1 MMKKIFLTIFL
12 LCAIGLFYG
21 ISSSSAQTWT
31 LKLGHVTP
39 KEGTYQLGG
48 EFFAKRVA
56 ELTNGRV
63 KVDVYPASM
72 LGDEDDMVEGLQ
84 MGTIDM
90 CVSAPAKMSGFVPK
104 VELWGL
110 PFLFRDV
117 EHKNKVVNGPVG
129 DAIIKEIE
137 GRTKIKVLG
146 YWQSGIRY
154 LFNSK
159 KPVKTPDDL
168 AGMKVR
174 VMPGPVEIATWKA
187 LGALP
192 TPIAYAEL
200 YQALKQGVVDAAEN
214 DPANIMGMKFYEP
227 CPYLSTTEHS
237 IAVRYFLMSKKTW
250 EKFPKD
256 IQDLVI
262 KAAKETNEYQVKVD
276 TDMIQKSMDILV
288 SKYGVKVTEVEKKP
302 FLDKTESVR
311 QEMGKKLGVEDLL
324 RQISATK

>member
-1 MMKKIFLTIFL
+1 MKKVIIFTVFL
-12 LCAIGLFYG
+12 FVFGWFFG
-21 ISSSSAQTWT
+21 VSSSSAQTWK

-39 KEGTYQLGG
+39 KESSYQLGG
-48 EFFAKRVA
+48 EFFAKKVA
-56 ELTNGRV
+56 ELTKGRV
-63 KVDVYPASM
+63 QVDVYPASM

-104 VELWGL
+104 VEIWGL

-117 EHKNKVVNGPVG
+117 DHKNKVVNGPVG
-129 DAIIKEIE
+129 RAITEEIE
-137 GRTKIKVLG
+137 SRTKIKVLG

-168 AGMKVR
+168 AGMKIR

-200 YQALKQGVVDAAEN
+200 YQALKQGVVDAGEN
-214 DPANIMGMKFYEP
+214 DPTNILGMKFYEP

-256 IQDLVI
+256 IQDSVW
-262 KAAKETNEYQVKVD
+262 KAAKEANEYQVKMD

-288 SKYGVKVTEVEKKP
+288 SKYGVKVTKAEKKL
-302 FLDKTESVR
+302 FIEKTESVR

>member
-1 MMKKIFLTIFL
+1 MMKKIIIAVL
-12 LCAIGLFYG
+12 LLVVFGLFYG
-21 ISSSSAQTWT
+21 ISSSFAQTWT
-31 LKLGHVTP
+31 MKLGHVTP
-39 KEGTYQLGG
+39 KEGTYQIGG
-48 EFFAKRVA
+48 EFFAKRIA

-110 PFLFRDV
+110 PFLFKDV

-129 DAIIKEIE
+129 DAINKEIE
-137 GRTKIKVLG
+137 SKTKIKVMG

-159 KPVKTPDDL
+159 KAVRTPDDL
-168 AGMKVR
+168 IGMKVR

-200 YQALKQGVVDAAEN
+200 YQALKQGVVDAGEN
-214 DPANIMGMKFYEP
+214 DPTNILGMKFYEP
-227 CPYLSTTEHS
+227 CPHLSTTEHS
-237 IAVRYFLMSKKTW
+237 IAARYFLMSKKTW
-250 EKFPKD
+250 EKLPKD
-256 IQDLVI
+256 IQDAMW
-262 KAAKETNEYQVKVD
+262 KAAKEASEYQVKAD
-276 TDMIQKSMDILV
+276 TDMIQKSMDVLV
-288 SKYGVKVTEVEKKP
+288 SKYGVKVTKVDKALFIEKT
-302 FLDKTESVR
+302 DSVR

-324 RQISATK
+324 KQIAATR

>member
-1 MMKKIFLTIFL
+1 MMKKILITL
-12 LCAIGLFYG
+12 LLLLAFGLFYG
-21 ISSSSAQTWT
+21 ISSSYAQTWS

-48 EFFAKRVA
+48 EFFAKRIA

-104 VELWGL
+104 VEIWGL

-117 EHKNKVVNGPVG
+117 DHKNKVVNGPVG
-129 DAIIKEIE
+129 RAIIEEIE
-137 GRTKIKVLG
+137 SRTKIKVLG

-159 KPVKTPDDL
+159 KPVKTPEDL

-174 VMPGPVEIATWKA
+174 VMPGPVEIATWKG

-214 DPANIMGMKFYEP
+214 DPANIIGMKFYEP
-227 CPYLSTTEHS
+227 CPNLSTTEHS

-256 IQDLVI
+256 IQDTVI
-262 KAAKETNEYQVKVD
+262 KAAKDTNEYQVKVD
-276 TDMIQKSMDILV
+276 TDMIQKSLDVLV
-288 SKYGVKVTEVEKKP
+288 SKYGVKVTKVDKKL
-302 FLDKTESVR
+302 FIEKTESVR

-324 RQISATK
+324 KQISATK

>member
-1 MMKKIFLTIFL
+1 MMKKILITVL
-12 LCAIGLFYG
+12 LLLAFGLFYG
-21 ISSSSAQTWT
+21 ISSSYAQTWS

-48 EFFAKRVA
+48 EFFAKRIA

-104 VELWGL
+104 VEIWGL

-129 DAIIKEIE
+129 RAITEEIE
-137 GRTKIKVLG
+137 SKTKIKVLG

-159 KPVKTPDDL
+159 KPVKTPEDL

-174 VMPGPVEIATWKA
+174 VMPGPVEIATWKG

-214 DPANIMGMKFYEP
+214 DPANIIGMKFYEP
-227 CPYLSTTEHS
+227 CPNLSTTEHS

-256 IQDLVI
+256 IQDAVI
-262 KAAKETNEYQVKVD
+262 KAAKDTNEYQVKVD
-276 TDMIQKSMDILV
+276 TDMIQKSLDVLV
-288 SKYGVKVTEVEKKP
+288 SKYGVKVTKVEKKL
-302 FLDKTESVR
+302 FIEKTESVR

-324 RQISATK
+324 KQIAATR

>member
-1 MMKKIFLTIFL
+1 
-12 LCAIGLFYG
+12 
-21 ISSSSAQTWT
+21 
-31 LKLGHVTP
+31 
-39 KEGTYQLGG
+39 
-48 EFFAKRVA
+48 
-56 ELTNGRV
+56 
-63 KVDVYPASM
+63 M

-110 PFLFRDV
+110 PFLFKDV

-129 DAIIKEIE
+129 DAINKEIE
-137 GRTKIKVLG
+137 SKTKIKVMG

-159 KPVKTPDDL
+159 KAVRTPDDL
-168 AGMKVR
+168 TGMKVR

-214 DPANIMGMKFYEP
+214 DPTNILGMKFYEP
-227 CPYLSTTEHS
+227 CPHLSTTEHS
-237 IAVRYFLMSKKTW
+237 IAARYFLMSKKTW
-250 EKFPKD
+250 EKLPKD
-256 IQDLVI
+256 IQDAMW
-262 KAAKETNEYQVKVD
+262 KAAKEASVYQVKAD
-276 TDMIQKSMDILV
+276 TDMIQKSMDVLI
-288 SKYGVKVTEVEKKP
+288 SKYGVKVTKVEKAL
-302 FLDKTESVR
+302 FIEKTDSVR

-324 RQISATK
+324 KQIAATR